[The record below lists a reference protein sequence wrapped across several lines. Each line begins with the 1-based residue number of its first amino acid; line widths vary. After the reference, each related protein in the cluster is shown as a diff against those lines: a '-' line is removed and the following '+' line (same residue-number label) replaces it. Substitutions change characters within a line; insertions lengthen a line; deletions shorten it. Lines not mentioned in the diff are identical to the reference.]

1 MLMFSEIIAD
11 VQEDSDKEKD
21 YIERVVLDILENAS
35 SSEVVVLETTN
46 KYKSTNEFRVDVR
59 SSFLTSFHTD
69 KLEMVNN
76 SLNTVWTYV
85 RGLSNQRCYL
95 SGSVKVSRLSQLYWS
110 VEEVEADC
118 LEISVTFVLESDA
131 KRGKND

>member
-1 MLMFSEIIAD
+1 MLTFFEIIAD

-35 SSEVVVLETTN
+35 SDEVVVLETTN
-46 KYKSTNEFRVDVR
+46 KYKSTDEFRVDVR

-69 KLEMVNN
+69 KLERVNN

-85 RGLSNQRCYL
+85 RGLSSQRYL

-110 VEEVEADC
+110 IAEVGDDC
-118 LEISVTFVLESDA
+118 LEISVTFFLESDA